1 VTQTYSGRV
10 LAGYVVVVYG
20 GVGLCEAAV
29 DGRLF
34 GWLALRWLSMALR
47 SRVSVWVA
55 VVCGWVRVRVR
66 AVLFGC
72 QGCSKLIECEDVGH
86 AWSVDAADLLDSR
99 VGAVLFDS
107 GGWVVE

>member
-1 VTQTYSGRV
+1 MVEYDVEKWGV
-10 LAGYVVVVYG
+10 CVGVVVCVAG
-20 GVGLCEAAV
+20 
-29 DGRLF
+29 F
-34 GWLALRWLSMALR
+34 GW
-47 SRVSVWVA
+47 
-55 VVCGWVRVRVR
+55 RVR